1 MNTPICGFVQN
12 YAAGGAMRFHM
23 PGHKGRA
30 RLGPEPLDITE
41 IAGADV
47 LYAPESIIRES
58 EENAALLFGSAR
70 TVYATEGSSL
80 CIRAMVYLAEMDAR
94 RKGFRQARIAA
105 GRNAHRVF
113 LEAAAL
119 LDTGLIWM
127 NSGDDLL
134 FNTLDPEAVEELFR
148 DPDTAPTA
156 VYVTSP
162 DYLGN
167 RVDLKKLADICHRH
181 DALLLVD
188 NAHGAYLK
196 FLADGMHPLDL
207 GADLCCDSAHKTL
220 PVLTGGAYLHFGK
233 DCPEHLP
240 GMAERAMSL
249 FASTSPSWLILQSL
263 DAANALLAG
272 SYPEQIRCMAEK
284 LTKLK
289 ARLRSGGWPM
299 TGDEALKLTLCPKEM
314 GYRGEE
320 LERLLAEHR
329 CICEFA
335 DPDFTVLMFTPETT
349 DAELKALE
357 EILCTIP
364 RRPAIR
370 EKPPIP
376 GKPVPVFS
384 PRETM
389 LMPFERIPTEDSVGR
404 ILASPGVSCPPAV
417 PIVICG
423 ERINENARSLF
434 RYYGIEQCD
443 VITER
448 DVVSKRQNVLS

>member
-1 MNTPICGFVQN
+1 MAAKGIPVQ
-12 YAAGGAMRFHM
+12 
-23 PGHKGRA
+23 
-30 RLGPEPLDITE
+30 PEYP
-41 IAGADV
+41 
-47 LYAPESIIRES
+47 
-58 EENAALLFGSAR
+58 
-70 TVYATEGSSL
+70 
-80 CIRAMVYLAEMDAR
+80 
-94 RKGFRQARIAA
+94 QA
-105 GRNAHRVF
+105 GRNGRIVHF

-119 LDTGLIWM
+119 LLLDTGSIPM

-148 DPDTAPTA
+148 DPDTAPTS
-156 VYVTSP
+156 V
-162 DYLGN
+162 
-167 RVDLKKLADICHRH
+167 
-181 DALLLVD
+181 
-188 NAHGAYLK
+188 
-196 FLADGMHPLDL
+196 
-207 GADLCCDSAHKTL
+207 
-220 PVLTGGAYLHFGK
+220 LHFGK

-404 ILASPGVSCPPAV
+404 ILASPSVSCPPAV

-423 ERINENARSLF
+423 ERIDENVPELF
-434 RYYGIEQCD
+434 RGIMELRNSSD

-448 DVVSKRQNVLS
+448 ETLSQKRQNVLS